1 VNKVLGAPVDE
12 RDRRAIACIRGLC
25 MDMPAAAGSG
35 HSGTALA
42 LAPLVWLLYS
52 QVMRHHPARPGWPQ
66 RDRLVL
72 SNGHACV
79 VLYAV
84 LHLCGY
90 DLSLD
95 DLKQFRRPGSKTPG
109 HPESWVTPGIDFSTG
124 PLGLGLASAV
134 GLALAERFR
143 PGRNH
148 FTYVLCSDGDLMEGV
163 TAEASSLAGHQRLGK
178 LIVFFDDNRVT
189 IDGPASLSQSEDILA
204 RYRAYNWQV
213 LEADS
218 GEDWAG
224 LLQCLKAAKTDQRP
238 SLIRVPTVIGFPAPS
253 LQGRCEAH
261 SPHFPADEIRA
272 TKVLL
277 GLDPEQSFQ
286 IPEGVYR
293 DPGPKPDEID
303 SPIADR
309 LADWRPPSFE
319 GALSTRQAS
328 GRVLQSLLP
337 HLPELVGGS
346 ADLAVS
352 TQSYL
357 EGGGEMSPAQPQGR
371 NLRYGVRE
379 LAMAS
384 ICNGLAQEGL
394 VSYCATY
401 FAFSDQMKPALR
413 LAALARIRSIFV
425 WTHDSLALGEDGPT
439 HQPVEQL
446 AGLRAMPNFLVI
458 RPADARETLQAW
470 KVALAHQGGPVG
482 LVLSRQSLPLLP
494 VSPQLD
500 QGGYV
505 VKDGPPEAL
514 TLLATGSEVHLC
526 LQAAQLLEAEA
537 VSVRVV
543 SLPCRELF
551 EQQSAEVRASV
562 LGRGPRLA
570 VEAASPLGWHRWA
583 HGVMGLESF
592 GASGTGEEL
601 MRSFGFQAETIRDR
615 ALQLLRPGA

>member
-1 VNKVLGAPVDE
+1 MDE

-25 MDMPAAAGSG
+25 LDMPATARSG

-52 QVMRHHPARPGWPQ
+52 QVMRHHPARPGWSQ

-79 VLYAV
+79 LLYAV

-143 PGRNH
+143 PDRNH

-189 IDGPASLSQSEDILA
+189 IDGPASLSQSEDIPA
-204 RYRAYNWQV
+204 RYRAYGWQV
-213 LEADS
+213 LEAPS
-218 GEDWAG
+218 GEDWTG
-224 LLQCLKAAKTDQRP
+224 LLQCLKAAQADERP
-238 SLIRVPTVIGFPAPS
+238 SLIRVPTVIGFPAPN
-253 LQGRCEAH
+253 LQGRSEAH
-261 SPHFPADEIRA
+261 SPHFPPEEIRA

-277 GLDPEQSFQ
+277 GLDPNRSFQ
-286 IPEGVYR
+286 ILDGVYR
-293 DPGPKPDEID
+293 DPGPDPAEAPNQQSD
-303 SPIADR
+303 P
-309 LADWRPPSFE
+309 LASWCPPVFE
-319 GALSTRQAS
+319 GPLSTRQAS

-357 EGGGEMSPAQPQGR
+357 EGAGEMSPGQPQGR
-371 NLRYGVRE
+371 NLRFGVRE
-379 LAMAS
+379 LAMAC

-394 VSYCATY
+394 VAFCATY

-413 LAALARIRSIFV
+413 LAALARIRSIFI

-458 RPADARETLQAW
+458 RPADVRETVQAW
-470 KVALAHQGGPVG
+470 QVALAHRGGPVG

-494 VSPQLD
+494 VEPQLSR
-500 QGGYV
+500 GGYV
-505 VKDGPPEAL
+505 VQDGPPDSL

-526 LQAAQLLEAEA
+526 LQAAALLEGP
-537 VSVRVV
+537 VRVV
-543 SLPCRELF
+543 SLPCWELF
-551 EQQSAEVRASV
+551 DQQPAQYQASV
-562 LGRGPRLA
+562 LGQGPRLA

-583 HGVMGLESF
+583 DDVVGLECF
-592 GASGTGEEL
+592 GASGTGDEL
-601 MRSFGFQAETIRDR
+601 MRCFGFQAETIRDR
-615 ALQLLRPGA
+615 ALRLL